1 MEEGIYNRP
10 YCCNNNCECPVCLDN
25 KTLMELNCHHYVCE
39 QDILRIINT
48 TDRKCPICRTLIT
61 SYGCNGNIV
70 NVANNQ
76 INQPHIIPYEN
87 EDANIPPP
95 PNQNLNNNGYNI
107 NGYESDG
114 GKYKKLTRTK
124 KQLKGKTNKIKK
136 RDLVRLQELFF
147 IYEI

>member
-1 MEEGIYNRP
+1 MEDGIYNRP
-10 YCCNNNCECPVCLDN
+10 YCCNNNCQCPVCLEN

-39 QDILRIINT
+39 QDILQIINT
-48 TDRKCPICRTLIT
+48 NNRRCPICRTLIT

-87 EDANIPPP
+87 EDADIPP

-107 NGYESDG
+107 IGYESDG
-114 GKYKKLTRTK
+114 GKYARLTRAKKHLKRKTK
-124 KQLKGKTNKIKK
+124 KRKIKK
-136 RDLVRLQELFF
+136 RVKKSKKRVKN
-147 IYEI
+147 